1 MGKQKIKK
9 GPTHKLPRKRQ
20 AEAQALSDPCFR
32 PRIVRQVPRAVRN
45 YDERY
50 EDSYHRLDD
59 D

>member
-1 MGKQKIKK
+1 MEKQKAKK
-9 GPTHKLPRKRQ
+9 GPARKEPKRRH
-20 AEAQALSDPCFR
+20 AEAKALEEPQYR
-32 PRIVRQVPRAVRN
+32 PRIVRKVRK